1 VPKKGENRMS
11 ASYIILK
18 ENHEKQSAT
27 ANKVDANTTV
37 LQDKNQTQTVLE
49 QASTSI
55 PVKTLNLD
63 MHDFMLIVALLFLAQ
78 VFLRLLEKA
87 IKKLIG
93 AIRTYKQN
101 KEVLQ
106 SQSLSTNEARAP
118 KGLDTPSSVLPK
130 DHQ

>member
-1 VPKKGENRMS
+1 MS

-18 ENHEKQSAT
+18 ENHEKQST
-27 ANKVDANTTV
+27 TETNIDTNTTV

-49 QASTSI
+49 QASTKP
-55 PVKTLNLD
+55 PVKTLSLD
-63 MHDFMLIVALLFLAQ
+63 IYDFMLIVALLFLAQ

-87 IKKLIG
+87 MEKLVRT
-93 AIRTYKQN
+93 IRTYKQK
-101 KEVLQ
+101 KEVSQ
-106 SQSLSTNEARAP
+106 SQSLNAGEAHDP

>member
-1 VPKKGENRMS
+1 MS

-49 QASTSI
+49 QASSSA

-63 MHDFMLIVALLFLAQ
+63 MHDFMLIVALLFFAQ

-87 IKKLIG
+87 MEKLVRT
-93 AIRTYKQN
+93 IRTYKQK
-101 KEVLQ
+101 KEVSQ
-106 SQSLSTNEARAP
+106 SQSLNAGEAHDP
-118 KGLDTPSSVLPK
+118 KGLDTPSSVLQK

>member
-1 VPKKGENRMS
+1 MS

-18 ENHEKQSAT
+18 ENHEKQST
-27 ANKVDANTTV
+27 TTINIDTNTTG

-49 QASTSI
+49 QSSRNTPI
-55 PVKTLNLD
+55 KTLNLD

-87 IKKLIG
+87 MEKLVRT
-93 AIRTYKQN
+93 IRTYKQK
-101 KEVLQ
+101 KEVSQ
-106 SQSLSTNEARAP
+106 SQSFNTSEAHEP